1 MRGAFEGKF
10 IVAVL
15 PDFESSVPLV
25 LGSASGQKD
34 TSEVVFQP
42 SPAIPEVQKDF
53 MLKVLGNMTNWTDAD
68 TRQTTVTVSAE
79 ASLEAVP
86 RSMSVTVSLQPF
98 ASCRYTTSTFTGS
111 NAVFSHLTK
120 DKIFLTIVPR
130 DTDNLRIT
138 NTPMNVLGNTYLK
151 AMLASETVPDIALGI
166 RSGPNG
172 GHLAFVSDT
181 SRAGQYTLRV
191 SMTDAWDENTGTVTA
206 CMLQQYTFTIKCAVN
221 FVADPKDGYRCKP
234 ASKAFDAVC
243 IGAAIEIDDRL
254 LVSNEGKTSAET
266 GTSLTV
272 RVNASQSNTTLQL
285 QPLQHMRQ
293 AMVKDSMVEMALKED
308 GAFALVL
315 KNGDQTCQLIAHL
328 DVIPSQREC
337 TNGQV
342 RIGSECSAA
351 RATAAV
357 RHMPWISTCMP
368 THPDTHAGSNGGCVD
383 IGVQTEPRPR

>member
-1 MRGAFEGKF
+1 MVFFCCCPPTDGYTDCCTDWQDGEISFSVRGAFEGKF

-15 PDFESSVPLV
+15 PDLESSVPLV
-25 LGSASGQKD
+25 LRSTSGQNN
-34 TSEVVFQP
+34 TSKVVFQP

-68 TRQTTVTVSAE
+68 IRQTTVTVSAE

-111 NAVFSHLTK
+111 NAVFSHLIK
-120 DKIFLTIVPR
+120 DGIVLKIVPR
-130 DTDNLRIT
+130 DTDNLPIT
-138 NTPMNVLGNTYLK
+138 NTPMNVLGNTYMK
-151 AMLASETVPDIALGI
+151 AILASETVPDIALGI
-166 RSGPNG
+166 RSRNG
-172 GHLAFVSDT
+172 EHLALVSDT
-181 SRAGQYTLRV
+181 SRAGQYTLRA

-221 FVADPKDGYRCKP
+221 FVADPKDGNRCKP

-254 LVSNEGKTSAET
+254 LVSNEGKTSAEI

-293 AMVKDSMVEMALKED
+293 AMVKDSMVEIALKEV
-308 GAFALVL
+308 GAFALAL

-328 DVIPSQREC
+328 DVRHSQKELF
-337 TNGQV
+337 
-342 RIGSECSAA
+342 
-351 RATAAV
+351 
-357 RHMPWISTCMP
+357 
-368 THPDTHAGSNGGCVD
+368 
-383 IGVQTEPRPR
+383 